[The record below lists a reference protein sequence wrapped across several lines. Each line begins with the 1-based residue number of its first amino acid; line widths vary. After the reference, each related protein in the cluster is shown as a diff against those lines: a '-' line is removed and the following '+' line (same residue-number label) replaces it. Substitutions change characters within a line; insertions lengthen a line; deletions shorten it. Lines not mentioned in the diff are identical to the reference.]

1 MTNLMQEVYGFSYK
15 EDLKTRD
22 IFFNF
27 NSDLHV
33 RLKANKKA
41 NHNQQHNRVFC
52 PLSSILALQSQPQQP
67 RTSLPT
73 QNTVKH
79 KHLSPQDLLKQRLL
93 PKYGK
98 NKQSY
103 SLPQQITLLT
113 LLSLRW
119 VCTDKFGLYFLNKNL
134 NSSIDKQII
143 RKLIFEYIPFLI
155 APL

>member
-22 IFFNF
+22 SFLNF

-41 NHNQQHNRVFC
+41 THNQQDNRVFC
-52 PLSSILALQSQPQQP
+52 PLSSILALQSQPQQT
-67 RTSLPT
+67 RTSLPI

-98 NKQSY
+98 NKH
-103 SLPQQITLLT
+103 SLIVF
-113 LLSLRW
+113 LS
-119 VCTDKFGLYFLNKNL
+119 K
-134 NSSIDKQII
+134 
-143 RKLIFEYIPFLI
+143 
-155 APL
+155 